1 MEPIEVIKNSN
12 KAFVRQK
19 YLIWNGGTDTQTH
32 RQTDPY
38 IELRYAQLIR
48 NYGFI
53 SNCKF
58 FGRITKCLG
67 FSGAQ
72 VVIR

>member
-32 RQTDPY
+32 RQTDRHTDPY
-38 IELRYAQLIR
+38 IELRYAQLINKWMMLFVR
-48 NYGFI
+48 F
-53 SNCKF
+53 
-58 FGRITKCLG
+58 TE
-67 FSGAQ
+67 
-72 VVIR
+72 

>member
-32 RQTDPY
+32 TQT
-38 IELRYAQLIR
+38 LVLSCAMR
-48 NYGFI
+48 N
-53 SNCKF
+53 
-58 FGRITKCLG
+58 
-67 FSGAQ
+67 
-72 VVIR
+72 